1 MPGQP
6 WRQQHAGPGHRTV
19 SPQMHCAFHESS
31 KYQAPACRTPEAL
44 LRAVEAVLTAYEGSR
59 GGGSMLGQA
68 SALVNPQ
75 VITRLGE
82 LRDAIRR
89 DFT

>member
-1 MPGQP
+1 MM
-6 WRQQHAGPGHRTV
+6 HRVKPCLTLV
-19 SPQMHCAFHESS
+19 
-31 KYQAPACRTPEAL
+31 CRTPGDL

-75 VITRLGE
+75 VITRLSA
-82 LRDAIRR
+82 LRDMIRR

>member
-1 MPGQP
+1 MRARAPAAAAA
-6 WRQQHAGPGHRTV
+6 AGPAR
-19 SPQMHCAFHESS
+19 CAVFQKCH
-31 KYQAPACRTPEAL
+31 YQFRDSGSIVVCRTPEDL

-75 VITRLGE
+75 VITRLSE
-82 LRDAIRR
+82 LRDMIRR